1 MKILSNTYYLKILV
15 IPKETNIYSLK
26 KEKEKKK
33 KNYCGVCY
41 KIVFHETTITLDIFS
56 SWVCVNEFFTAYSFA
71 IGTLDNQCYIIREPT
86 TKLID
91 QNTLDNFK
99 KII

>member
-15 IPKETNIYSLK
+15 IPKETNISSLK

-33 KNYCGVCY
+33 KNYCD
-41 KIVFHETTITLDIFS
+41 ETTITLDIFS
-56 SWVCVNEFFTAYSFA
+56 SWICVNEFFTAYSFA

-86 TKLID
+86 MKLID